1 MGIIGDAFGK
11 LFGFLGS
18 VFGNIFS
25 FFSDIF
31 GGLFG
36 FLGDVFGNL
45 FGFLGDIFG
54 KLFGVIWN
62 AIKWLGKAIGAFF
75 QKLIDIIV
83 GFFKVI
89 YALIEGLL
97 YLLYMIGVLAVK
109 LFQVIFEAAKC
120 LWSFIVGFGRTLGS
134 LAYSPRGSG
143 GNGYSEIIGRLF
155 DGLGYLQLNA
165 IAYILLFMIW
175 FVTAISAIKLIS
187 SIRVGGD

>member
-11 LFGFLGS
+11 LFSFLGS
-18 VFGNIFS
+18 IFGNIFS
-25 FFSDIF
+25 FFGDVF
-31 GGLFG
+31 GGLFS
-36 FLGDVFGNL
+36 FLGDV
-45 FGFLGDIFG
+45 FG

-97 YLLYMIGVLAVK
+97 YLLYMIGVLAIK

-143 GNGYSEIIGRLF
+143 GNGYSEILGRLF